1 MKRRSGAAPA
11 ARRPRQE
18 NNKMLKGSGQRT
30 VRHVARRSAV
40 VTMLAALL
48 VIAAGAG
55 AEQHRDTQAMQATPA
70 LDLNAL
76 SDLDTVIAELAERR
90 VVFVGEQHD
99 RYEHHLTQLEIIRRL
114 HQRYP
119 ELAIGME
126 AFQQPFQ
133 AQLDA
138 YVAGELSEQE
148 LLHKTEYYARWRFDF
163 RLYAPILRYAREQRL
178 PVVALNLPEEI
189 TRQVGRGG
197 IESLSEQDRSQI
209 PADIDRS
216 DAEYE
221 QRLSEVFDSHPRQNG
236 QSFEHFLEVQLLWDE
251 GMAQRAAEY
260 LQSHPEQR
268 MVVLAGSG
276 HLVYGSGIPQRL
288 LRRLP
293 VSSAIVLNGW
303 QGSIEAGLG
312 DFLLFPEQRAL
323 PPAGRLG
330 AVLDDR
336 DDEIRVSACQPDS
349 PCAAV
354 GLKSG
359 DRLLSIDDRAI
370 AGMADLRLAMWDKSP
385 GDRVRLEISRKRWIF
400 PAKAMSLDVELQDI
414 Q

>member
-1 MKRRSGAAPA
+1 MLRGCGQNRVRSA
-11 ARRPRQE
+11 ARHGAI
-18 NNKMLKGSGQRT
+18 L
-30 VRHVARRSAV
+30 
-40 VTMLAALL
+40 LAALL
-48 VIAAGAG
+48 LAAAGAS
-55 AEQHRDTQAMQATPA
+55 AELQLDTEDMQATPA

-76 SDLDTVIAELAERR
+76 SDLDTIVDGLGEQR

-114 HQRYP
+114 HQRHAQ
-119 ELAIGME
+119 LAIGME

-133 AQLDA
+133 SHLDA

-148 LLHKTEYYARWRFDF
+148 LLRDSEYYARWRFDF
-163 RLYAPILRYAREQRL
+163 RLYAPILRYAREHRL

-197 IESLSEQDRSQI
+197 IESLSEQDRAQI

-216 DAEYE
+216 DTEYE
-221 QRLSEVFDSHPRQNG
+221 QRLSEVFDNHPRHNG
-236 QSFEHFLEVQLLWDE
+236 QSFDHFLEVQLLWDE
-251 GMAQRAAEY
+251 GMAQRAADY
-260 LQSHPEQR
+260 LQSHPAQR

-276 HLVYGSGIPQRL
+276 HLAYGGGIPQRL

-293 VSSAIVLNGW
+293 VNSAIVLNGW
-303 QGSIEAGLG
+303 QGSIEAGLA
-312 DFLLFPEQRAL
+312 DFLLFPEPRAL
-323 PPAGRLG
+323 PPAGKLG

-336 DDEIRVSACQPDS
+336 DDGLRVSACQPDS
-349 PCAAV
+349 PCAAA

-370 AGMADLRLAMWDKSP
+370 AGMADLRLAMWDKTP

-400 PAKAMSLDVELQDI
+400 PAKAMSLDVELQEM

>member
-1 MKRRSGAAPA
+1 MLRGCGQNRVRSA
-11 ARRPRQE
+11 ARHGAI
-18 NNKMLKGSGQRT
+18 L
-30 VRHVARRSAV
+30 
-40 VTMLAALL
+40 LAALL
-48 VIAAGAG
+48 LAAAGAS
-55 AEQHRDTQAMQATPA
+55 AELQLDTEDMQATPA

-76 SDLDTVIAELAERR
+76 SDLDTIVDGLGEQR

-114 HQRYP
+114 HQRHAQ
-119 ELAIGME
+119 LAIGME

-133 AQLDA
+133 SHLDA

-148 LLHKTEYYARWRFDF
+148 LLRDSEYYARWRFDF
-163 RLYAPILRYAREQRL
+163 RLYAPILRYAREHRL

-197 IESLSEQDRSQI
+197 IESLSEQDRAQI

-216 DAEYE
+216 DTEYE
-221 QRLSEVFDSHPRQNG
+221 QRLSEVFDNHPRHNG
-236 QSFEHFLEVQLLWDE
+236 QSFDHFLEVQLLWDE

-260 LQSHPEQR
+260 LQAHPEQR

-276 HLVYGSGIPQRL
+276 HLAYGGGIPQRL

-293 VSSAIVLNGW
+293 VNSAIVLNGW
-303 QGSIEAGLG
+303 QGSIEAGLA
-312 DFLLFPEQRAL
+312 DFLLFPEPRAL
-323 PPAGRLG
+323 PPAGKLG

-336 DDEIRVSACQPDS
+336 DDGLRVSACQPDS
-349 PCAAV
+349 PCAAA

-370 AGMADLRLAMWDKSP
+370 AGMADLRLAMWDKTP

-400 PAKAMSLDVELQDI
+400 PAKAMSLDVELQEM

>member
-1 MKRRSGAAPA
+1 MSEASGQNPLGRA
-11 ARRPRQE
+11 ARRAAT
-18 NNKMLKGSGQRT
+18 L
-30 VRHVARRSAV
+30 
-40 VTMLAALL
+40 LAAVLL
-48 VIAAGAG
+48 VAAGAS
-55 AEQHRDTQAMQATPA
+55 AEPQLESEDMQRTPA
-70 LDLNAL
+70 LELNAL
-76 SDLDTVIAELAERR
+76 SDLDSVIAGLVEHR

-114 HQRYP
+114 HQRNP
-119 ELAIGME
+119 QLAIGME

-133 AQLDA
+133 PFLDG
-138 YVAGELSEQE
+138 YIAGELSEQE
-148 LLHKTEYYARWRFDF
+148 LLRDSEYYARWRFDF
-163 RLYAPILRYAREQRL
+163 RLYAPILRYAREHRL

-197 IESLSEQDRSQI
+197 IQSLSEQDRAQI
-209 PADIDRS
+209 PAEIDRS
-216 DAEYE
+216 DTEYE
-221 QRLSEVFDSHPRQNG
+221 QRLSEVFDSHPRHNG
-236 QSFEHFLEVQLLWDE
+236 QSFEHFLQVQLLWDE
-251 GMAQRAAEY
+251 GMAQRAVEY
-260 LQSHPEQR
+260 LQAHPEQR

-276 HLVYGSGIPQRL
+276 HLAHGSGIPQRL

-303 QGSIEAGLG
+303 QGSIAAGLA
-312 DFLLFPEQRAL
+312 DFLLFPEPRAL

-330 AVLDDR
+330 AVLDDQ
-336 DDEIRVSACQPDS
+336 DNEIRVSACQSDS
-349 PCAAV
+349 PCATA

-359 DRLLSIDDRAI
+359 DRLVSIDDQPI

-400 PAKAMSLDVELQDI
+400 PAKAMRLDVELQEI

>member
-1 MKRRSGAAPA
+1 MLRGCGQNRVRSA
-11 ARRPRQE
+11 ARHGAI
-18 NNKMLKGSGQRT
+18 L
-30 VRHVARRSAV
+30 
-40 VTMLAALL
+40 LAALL
-48 VIAAGAG
+48 LAAAGAS
-55 AEQHRDTQAMQATPA
+55 AELQLDTEDMQATPA

-76 SDLDTVIAELAERR
+76 SDLDTIVDGLGEQR

-114 HQRYP
+114 HQRHAQ
-119 ELAIGME
+119 LAIGME

-133 AQLDA
+133 SHLDA

-148 LLHKTEYYARWRFDF
+148 LLRDSEYYARWRFDF
-163 RLYAPILRYAREQRL
+163 RLYAPILRYAREHRL

-197 IESLSEQDRSQI
+197 IESLSEQDRARI

-216 DAEYE
+216 DTEYE
-221 QRLSEVFDSHPRQNG
+221 QRLSEVFDNHPRHNG
-236 QSFEHFLEVQLLWDE
+236 QSFDHFLEVQLLWDE

-260 LQSHPEQR
+260 LQAHPEQR

-276 HLVYGSGIPQRL
+276 HLAYGGGIPQRL

-293 VSSAIVLNGW
+293 VNSAIVLNGW
-303 QGSIEAGLG
+303 QGSIEAGLA
-312 DFLLFPEQRAL
+312 DFLLFPEPRAL
-323 PPAGRLG
+323 PPAGKLG

-336 DDEIRVSACQPDS
+336 DDGLRVSACQPDS
-349 PCAAV
+349 PCAAA

-370 AGMADLRLAMWDKSP
+370 AGMADLRLAMWDKTP

-400 PAKAMSLDVELQDI
+400 PAKAMSLDVELQEM

>member
-1 MKRRSGAAPA
+1 LGRA
-11 ARRPRQE
+11 ARRAAP
-18 NNKMLKGSGQRT
+18 L
-30 VRHVARRSAV
+30 
-40 VTMLAALL
+40 LAAMLLL
-48 VIAAGAG
+48 VAAGAS
-55 AEQHRDTQAMQATPA
+55 AEPQLDSEDMQATPA
-70 LDLNAL
+70 LELNAL
-76 SDLDTVIAELAERR
+76 SDLDSVIAGLFEHR

-114 HQRYP
+114 HQRNHQ
-119 ELAIGME
+119 LAIGME

-133 AQLDA
+133 PHLDA
-138 YVAGELSEQE
+138 YIAGELSEQE
-148 LLHKTEYYARWRFDF
+148 LLRNSEYYARWRFDF
-163 RLYAPILRYAREQRL
+163 RLYAPILRYAREHRL

-197 IESLSEQDRSQI
+197 IQSLSEQDRARI

-216 DAEYE
+216 DTEYE

-251 GMAQRAAEY
+251 GMAQRAVEY
-260 LQSHPEQR
+260 LQAHPEQR

-276 HLVYGSGIPQRL
+276 HLAHGSGIPQRL

-303 QGSIEAGLG
+303 QGSTAAGLA

-330 AVLDDR
+330 AVLDDQ
-336 DDEIRVSACQPDS
+336 DNEIRVSACQPDS
-349 PCAAV
+349 PCATA

-359 DRLLSIDDRAI
+359 DRLVSIDDRPI

-400 PAKAMSLDVELQDI
+400 PAKAMRLDIELQEI

>member
-1 MKRRSGAAPA
+1 MLRGCGQNRVRSA
-11 ARRPRQE
+11 ARHGAI
-18 NNKMLKGSGQRT
+18 L
-30 VRHVARRSAV
+30 
-40 VTMLAALL
+40 LAALL
-48 VIAAGAG
+48 LAAAGAS
-55 AEQHRDTQAMQATPA
+55 AELQLDTEDMQATPA

-76 SDLDTVIAELAERR
+76 SDLDTIVDGLGEQR

-114 HQRYP
+114 HQRHAQ
-119 ELAIGME
+119 LAIGME

-133 AQLDA
+133 SHLDA

-148 LLHKTEYYARWRFDF
+148 LLRDSEYYARWRFDF
-163 RLYAPILRYAREQRL
+163 RLYAPILRYAREHRL

-197 IESLSEQDRSQI
+197 IESLSEQDRAQI

-216 DAEYE
+216 DTEYE
-221 QRLSEVFDSHPRQNG
+221 QRLSEVFDNHPRHNG
-236 QSFEHFLEVQLLWDE
+236 QSFDHFLEVQLLWDE

-260 LQSHPEQR
+260 LQAHPEQR

-276 HLVYGSGIPQRL
+276 HLAYGGGIPQRL

-293 VSSAIVLNGW
+293 VNSAIVLNGW
-303 QGSIEAGLG
+303 QGSIEAGLA
-312 DFLLFPEQRAL
+312 DFLLFPEPRAL
-323 PPAGRLG
+323 PPAGKLG
-330 AVLDDR
+330 AVLDDQ
-336 DDEIRVSACQPDS
+336 DDGLRVSACQPDS
-349 PCAAV
+349 PCAAA

-359 DRLLSIDDRAI
+359 DRLLSIDDRPI
-370 AGMADLRLAMWDKSP
+370 AGMADLRLAMWDKTP

-400 PAKAMSLDVELQDI
+400 PAKAMSLDVELQEM

>member
-1 MKRRSGAAPA
+1 MLRGCGQNRVRSA
-11 ARRPRQE
+11 ARHGAI
-18 NNKMLKGSGQRT
+18 L
-30 VRHVARRSAV
+30 
-40 VTMLAALL
+40 LAALL
-48 VIAAGAG
+48 LAAAGAS
-55 AEQHRDTQAMQATPA
+55 AELQLDTEDMQATPA

-76 SDLDTVIAELAERR
+76 SDLDTIVDGLGEQR

-114 HQRYP
+114 HQRHAQ
-119 ELAIGME
+119 LAIGME

-133 AQLDA
+133 SHLDA

-148 LLHKTEYYARWRFDF
+148 LLRDSEYYARWRFDF
-163 RLYAPILRYAREQRL
+163 RLYAPILRYAREHRL
-178 PVVALNLPEEI
+178 AVVALNLPEEI

-197 IESLSEQDRSQI
+197 IESLSEQDRAQI

-216 DAEYE
+216 DTEYE
-221 QRLSEVFDSHPRQNG
+221 QRLSEVFDNHPRHNG
-236 QSFEHFLEVQLLWDE
+236 QGFDHFLEVQLLWDE

-260 LQSHPEQR
+260 LQAHPEQR

-276 HLVYGSGIPQRL
+276 HLAYGGGIPQRL

-293 VSSAIVLNGW
+293 VNSAIVLNGW
-303 QGSIEAGLG
+303 QGSIEAGLA
-312 DFLLFPEQRAL
+312 DFLLFPELRAL
-323 PPAGRLG
+323 PPAGKLG

-336 DDEIRVSACQPDS
+336 DDGLRVSACQPDS
-349 PCAAV
+349 PCAAA

-370 AGMADLRLAMWDKSP
+370 AGMADLRLAMWDKTP

-400 PAKAMSLDVELQDI
+400 PAKAMSLDVELQEM

>member
-1 MKRRSGAAPA
+1 MLRGCGQNRVRSA
-11 ARRPRQE
+11 ARHGAI
-18 NNKMLKGSGQRT
+18 L
-30 VRHVARRSAV
+30 
-40 VTMLAALL
+40 LAALL
-48 VIAAGAG
+48 LAAAGAS
-55 AEQHRDTQAMQATPA
+55 AELQLDTEDMQATPA

-76 SDLDTVIAELAERR
+76 SDLDTIVDGLGEQR

-114 HQRYP
+114 HQRHAQ
-119 ELAIGME
+119 LAIGME

-133 AQLDA
+133 SHLDA

-148 LLHKTEYYARWRFDF
+148 LLRDSEYYARWRFDF
-163 RLYAPILRYAREQRL
+163 RLYAPILRYAREHRL

-197 IESLSEQDRSQI
+197 IESLSEQDRAQI

-216 DAEYE
+216 DTEYE
-221 QRLSEVFDSHPRQNG
+221 QRLSEVFDNHPRHNG
-236 QSFEHFLEVQLLWDE
+236 QSFDHFLEVQLLWDE

-260 LQSHPEQR
+260 LQAHPEQR

-276 HLVYGSGIPQRL
+276 HLAYGGGIPQRL

-293 VSSAIVLNGW
+293 VNSAIVLNGW
-303 QGSIEAGLG
+303 QGSIEAGLA
-312 DFLLFPEQRAL
+312 DFLLFPEPRAL
-323 PPAGRLG
+323 PPAGKLG
-330 AVLDDR
+330 AVLDDQ
-336 DDEIRVSACQPDS
+336 DDGLRVAACQPDS
-349 PCAAV
+349 PCAAA

-359 DRLLSIDDRAI
+359 DRLVSIDDRPI
-370 AGMADLRLAMWDKSP
+370 TGMADLRLAMWDKSP
-385 GDRVRLEISRKRWIF
+385 GDRVRLEISRKRWVF
-400 PAKAMSLDVELQDI
+400 PAKAMSLDVELKDI